1 MRVLDLVSEAMT
13 GWEYMR
19 GSGSIPTGGYIL
31 SLEFFHVV
39 RACKA
44 NIGNF
49 IYLWKTRI
57 LNLNKFSAFFVIFVM
72 AYSGTF
78 VTI

>member
-13 GWEYMR
+13 GREYMR
-19 GSGSIPTGGYIL
+19 GSGSIPTGGNIL

-39 RACKA
+39 RARKA

-49 IYLWKTRI
+49 IYLWKTQI
-57 LNLNKFSAFFVIFVM
+57 LNLNKFSAIFVM
-72 AYSGTF
+72 FMMAYSSTF
-78 VTI
+78 PTI